1 MRKHKSSV
9 SEAASYKEIGEFWDT
24 TREVSFE
31 VDIESEV
38 TYYAIDKM
46 LSEKIQAIAQKR
58 GVTADTLINLWV
70 QEKLHEQGVSQ
81 EDFFSYQFF
90 KVFLPSPFPRRGG
103 ENWIFGAFVVE
114 LICCLGSGKKT
125 DCEKGIDSY
134 IPIADYLQ
142 LNLPQKGMALLWI

>member
-70 QEKLHEQGVSQ
+70 QEKLQEQGAS
-81 EDFFSYQFF
+81 
-90 KVFLPSPFPRRGG
+90 
-103 ENWIFGAFVVE
+103 
-114 LICCLGSGKKT
+114 
-125 DCEKGIDSY
+125 
-134 IPIADYLQ
+134 
-142 LNLPQKGMALLWI
+142 

>member
-24 TREVSFE
+24 HDVSDFWDKTKEVSFE
-31 VDIESEV
+31 VDIGSEV

-70 QEKLHEQGVSQ
+70 QEKLQEQGVS
-81 EDFFSYQFF
+81 
-90 KVFLPSPFPRRGG
+90 
-103 ENWIFGAFVVE
+103 
-114 LICCLGSGKKT
+114 
-125 DCEKGIDSY
+125 
-134 IPIADYLQ
+134 
-142 LNLPQKGMALLWI
+142 

>member
-9 SEAASYKEIGEFWDT
+9 SEAASYKEIGEFWDSHDVADFWDT

-38 TYYAIDKM
+38 TYYAIDKT

-70 QEKLHEQGVSQ
+70 QEKLHEQEVS
-81 EDFFSYQFF
+81 
-90 KVFLPSPFPRRGG
+90 
-103 ENWIFGAFVVE
+103 
-114 LICCLGSGKKT
+114 
-125 DCEKGIDSY
+125 
-134 IPIADYLQ
+134 
-142 LNLPQKGMALLWI
+142 